1 MEDAAKGAAVG
12 TGTAVDWEIIHGNHS
27 LLPNDTIAEIMH
39 KNLKIVGGV
48 EYSKEEQAFAEKI
61 YKTLIQPDFT
71 LGAEQTVQPI
81 KREGSMGSTDVG
93 DISWNVP
100 TAELRTATW
109 VPGTSAH
116 SWQAIAA
123 GGTTIGVK
131 GLQVSAKTL
140 ALTAID
146 LFENAQLVARARDEL
161 LERRGKDFK
170 YEPLL
175 GDRAP
180 PLDYR
185 K

>member
-1 MEDAAKGAAVG
+1 LG
-12 TGTAVDWEIIHGNHS
+12 S
-27 LLPNDTIAEIMH
+27 
-39 KNLKIVGGV
+39 
-48 EYSKEEQAFAEKI
+48 EKI
-61 YKTLIQPDFT
+61 I
-71 LGAEQTVQPI
+71 QPI
-81 KREGSMGSTDVG
+81 KYKGSMGSTDVG

-100 TAELRTATW
+100 TGEFRSATW

-123 GGTTIGVK
+123 GGMSIGVK
-131 GLQVSAKTL
+131 GMQVSVKTL

-146 LFENAQLVARARDEL
+146 LFENAELVKKAKAEL
-161 LERRGKDFK
+161 QKRRGKGFK